1 MTTATAERPGSV
13 HAPMDIRKKRHVS
26 NASVARYIFLILV
39 TLLAL
44 FPIVYV
50 ISASLKTNKELMLG
64 GVNIFTANPTL
75 DNFKQA
81 WGLAHFGRYTLNSIY
96 VCAIA
101 VTGVVIT
108 SSMSAYVFSR
118 GKFPGK
124 KIIYTMFLATMFVS
138 AGSVTIFPISQLAA
152 KLHLNNLTGLGVI
165 QMFTISAV
173 NLFLTMG
180 YMKTISTEIDE
191 AAEIDGC
198 SFFRT
203 YWNIIMPLS
212 KPILA
217 TVALTTF
224 QSVWNEYLLSR
235 VMTIHDS
242 MTYTLV
248 VGVTQLKSM
257 GGEGAAQWNL
267 MMAGTLFAIV
277 PIIVVYLSLNQYFIA
292 GLTAGSVKG

>member
-1 MTTATAERPGSV
+1 MTDTAATKN
-13 HAPMDIRKKRHVS
+13 APDIVSIRKAHKQGLCQRVLK
-26 NASVARYIFLILV
+26 YIFLILI
-39 TLLAL
+39 TIITL
-44 FPIVYV
+44 FPIIYV
-50 ISASLKTNKELMLG
+50 ISAAFKTNQELMLG
-64 GVNIFTANPTL
+64 GINIFTKNPTL

-81 WGLAHFGRYTLNSIY
+81 WSLAHFGRYTLNSIY
-96 VCAIA
+96 VSLIA
-101 VTGVVIT
+101 VVGVVIN

-118 GKFPGK
+118 GRFRGK
-124 KIIYTMFLATMFVS
+124 KFFYNMFLATMFIS
-138 AGSVTIFPISQLAA
+138 AGSITIFPISKMAIA
-152 KLHLNNLTGLGVI
+152 LHLNNLTGLGII

-180 YMKTISTEIDE
+180 YMKTISYEIDE
-191 AAEIDGC
+191 AATIDGC

-203 YWNIIMPLS
+203 YWNIILPLS

-235 VMTIHDS
+235 VLTIHD
-242 MTYTLV
+242 TNAYTLV

-267 MMAGTLFAIV
+267 MMAGTLFAIL
-277 PIIVVYLSLNQYFIA
+277 PIIVVYLCLNRYFVA